1 MPHPSRAHLDAIGI
15 PIWVRRRTAPAVGRT
30 DVPGTTAGTEAA
42 APPAARTP
50 PPARAIPA
58 ARVPDTVDA
67 RVREPRRAGDP
78 GATTG
83 TEAAAPSSTRAIPA
97 AQALESIDAQV
108 RECRKCELHRTRTR
122 TVFGVG
128 RPDAAC
134 MFIGEAPGAEEDA
147 RGEPFVGRAGKLLD
161 AMLAAIGLGRGDVY
175 IANIVKCR
183 PPRNR
188 DPHADEIAACSSY
201 LRRQIEAVAP
211 RLLVATGR
219 VAAQS
224 LLSTTKSIGQLRG
237 RTFRYGEDRLP
248 VVVMYHPAYFLRSPL
263 EKRKGWDDLLRLRE
277 VLREHGREHTV
288 GAPNA
293 VAREIP
299 ESSP

>member
-15 PIWVRRRTAPAVGRT
+15 PIWVRRRVVPAAGRI
-30 DVPGTTAGTEAA
+30 DVPGAMAGTEAA

-50 PPARAIPA
+50 PPARAVPGA
-58 ARVPDTVDA
+58 QVPDTVDA
-67 RVREPRRAGDP
+67 RVRESRQAG
-78 GATTG
+78 GAVATTG

-108 RECRKCELHRTRTR
+108 RECRKCGLHRTRTR

-147 RGEPFVGRAGKLLD
+147 QGEPFVGRAGKLLD
-161 AMLAAIGLGRGDVY
+161 AMLAAIGLGRDDVY

-188 DPHADEIAACSSY
+188 DPHADEITACSSY
-201 LRRQIEAVAP
+201 LRRQIETVSP

-224 LLSTTKSIGQLRG
+224 LLATTKSIGQLRG

-248 VVVMYHPAYFLRSPL
+248 VMVTYHPAYFLRSPL
-263 EKRKGWDDLLRLRE
+263 EKRKGWEDLLRLRE
-277 VLREHGREHTV
+277 ALREHGREHAV
-288 GAPNA
+288 GAPD
-293 VAREIP
+293 ARVG
-299 ESSP
+299 